1 MVCGEELGAR
11 SQILKEFSL
20 FKKQFAQ
27 WLERDLGVMSEGEH
41 GQAGQALKGHC
52 REFRFGSKCGGT
64 TFISESLSGKGEGEK
79 E

>member
-27 WLERDLGVMSEGEH
+27 WLERDLGVMSE
-41 GQAGQALKGHC
+41 
-52 REFRFGSKCGGT
+52 R
-64 TFISESLSGKGEGEK
+64 
-79 E
+79 